1 MAEYK
6 KHGYPL
12 PETSTEKVREWEGQL
27 DEMVGR
33 LYESA

>member
-12 PETSTEKVREWEGQL
+12 PEKSVEKLREWEGQL

-33 LYESA
+33 LYEE

>member
-1 MAEYK
+1 MAEY
-6 KHGYPL
+6 
-12 PETSTEKVREWEGQL
+12 EKSAEKALAWEGQL

>member
-1 MAEYK
+1 MAEYE

-12 PETSTEKVREWEGQL
+12 PETSAEKVREWEGQL

-33 LYESA
+33 LYE